1 MSNYLIAFIPFILFY
16 FLARIMMD
24 RANRKLDA
32 EKKAEMVDLFSNRS
46 PLRYLWLAFLL
57 GGLYAVWQAELL
69 DLNYTLAFYF
79 AGLIV
84 YSVFYGRK
92 SVGLLK
98 ANNFPPDYIRAY
110 LSATLFQWAGIAFL
124 VFGMILVRNG

>member
-1 MSNYLIAFIPFILFY
+1 MSTYLIAFIPFILFY

-24 RANRKLDA
+24 RANRKLEP

-46 PLRYLWLAFLL
+46 PMRYVWLALL
-57 GGLYAVWQAELL
+57 MGGLYAVWQAELL

-92 SVGLLK
+92 
-98 ANNFPPDYIRAY
+98 
-110 LSATLFQWAGIAFL
+110 
-124 VFGMILVRNG
+124 